1 MGARTERHLEQLV
14 AAASADG
21 TSILAA
27 VAKGAAPGQKIKL
40 PPEFTWRDYTVFLLT
55 IAAQI
60 EHSLM
65 VQYLYAAYSLGG
77 PQLGPPVTDQQR
89 NSVAAWRQIILS
101 IAKEEMGHLVT

>member
-65 VQYLYAAYSLGG
+65 VQYLYAAHTRSAD

-89 NSVAAWRQIILS
+89 QQRSGMAT
-101 IAKEEMGHLVT
+101 E